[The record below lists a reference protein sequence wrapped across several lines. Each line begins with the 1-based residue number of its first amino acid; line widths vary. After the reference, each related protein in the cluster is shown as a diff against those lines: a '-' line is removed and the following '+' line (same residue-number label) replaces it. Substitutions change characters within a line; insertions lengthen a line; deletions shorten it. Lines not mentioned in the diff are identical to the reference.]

1 MSTIE
6 DRQTTF
12 LQKLQT
18 NEPVLHV
25 FFWAIYLLIP
35 FLKSI
40 SRGIETYHFYSE
52 LNDLVFGIIVF
63 YVAYLF
69 FFPSKIKLVNS
80 ALLILFFC
88 VVGYFNLKVHNW
100 LFRGTHQE
108 VFWYY
113 ALGYISTYT
122 ILTLFAY
129 VLYSIKEAYKKQ
141 MQLEDLIRKKQ
152 QAELSGLKAQ
162 INPHFLFNT
171 LNAIYA
177 NALKKD
183 DKTPEM
189 ILRLSDSF
197 RYVLHEGQKDRVSL
211 KKEINHLKDYINL
224 QSERLSDKIKANLSV
239 NIDNYEQEIAPL
251 LLISFLENAFKYTS
265 SLRSSQH
272 LIKINISLKDKTF
285 KFQCENPFNDNVK
298 KNMNEN
304 WKESGI
310 GLTNTKKRLQYLY
323 PKKHDL
329 KINTDNSIY
338 KVTLQMH
345 L

>member
-6 DRQTTF
+6 NNETTF

-18 NEPVLHV
+18 NEPLLHV
-25 FFWAIYLLIP
+25 LFWVVYLLIP

-40 SRGIETYHFYSE
+40 SRGIKSYHFYSE

-63 YVAYLF
+63 YMAYIF
-69 FFPSKIKLVNS
+69 FFPSKKKLSNS
-80 ALLILFFC
+80 ALMVIFFC
-88 VVGYFNLKVHNW
+88 VIGYFNLIVHNW
-100 LFRGTHQE
+100 LFKGTHVE

-141 MQLEDLIRKKQ
+141 VRLEEVIKEKQ

-197 RYVLHEGQKDRVSL
+197 RYMLHEGQKERVSL
-211 KKEINHLKDYINL
+211 KKEIIHLNDYINL
-224 QSERLSDKIKANLSV
+224 QQERLSDKIKVDLSV

-265 SLRSSQH
+265 LLRNSQH

-285 KFQCENPFNDNVK
+285 KFQCENPLSENVK
-298 KNMNEN
+298 NNMNEN

-323 PKKHDL
+323 PNKHDL
-329 KINTDNSIY
+329 KINTYNSIY